1 MRARFSFFR
10 FFVPKVF
17 IFYLFLS
24 QVALGDE
31 YKAGSL
37 FLEING
43 DKERVIEIELNYN
56 KAPKAS
62 HRLQK
67 LAQAGLYD
75 GVTFHRVIDGFMAQ
89 TGDVKF
95 GNIKDYDPTSVG
107 RGGSDFPNLVAEFS
121 SEPFVRGVVGMA
133 RSQNPDSANS
143 QFFLMFESAPHL
155 NENYTVVGKVVSG
168 LDVLMN
174 IKKGNP
180 STGLMYQPDYISRA
194 WSK

>member
-1 MRARFSFFR
+1 MFKKLIVIMLGIMCVTMVKPVKKATASSSKFITIETSKG
-10 FFVPKVF
+10 KV
-17 IFYLFLS
+17 
-24 QVALGDE
+24 
-31 YKAGSL
+31 
-37 FLEING
+37 
-43 DKERVIEIELNYN
+43 VIETLPKIAPNHVKRIKELI
-56 KAPKAS
+56 K
-62 HRLQK
+62 Q
-67 LAQAGLYD
+67 GFYD
-75 GVTFHRVIDGFMAQ
+75 GIIFHRVIDGFMAQ

-174 IKKGNP
+174 IKRGNP